1 MNINFSFFKKY
12 DFYKLMSDQADKTEE
27 GINLLIDFVDSPSKE
42 KASRVDEIETEA
54 DEKRR
59 ILIHKLKK
67 SFVTPIDRE
76 DIVALSRAIDD
87 IMDYAET
94 TVEEMVMFGVDPDS
108 YIKNM
113 VKVLH
118 SSTKDI
124 ACAVRNIKNNPRLA
138 MDRVIDA
145 RKKESAIEDFYR
157 EALADLFKKNP
168 DDAVKILKIREV
180 YRHLSNAADR
190 VVAAAD
196 TIDDILVKNE

>member
-27 GINLLIDFVDSPSKE
+27 GINLLVDFVNNPSKE
-42 KASRVDEIETEA
+42 MAARVDAIETEA

-59 ILIHKLKK
+59 ILIRKLKK

-76 DIVALSRAIDD
+76 DIVALSRVIDD

-94 TVEEMVMFGVDPDS
+94 TVEEMVILGVEPDS
-108 YIKNM
+108 YIKDM
-113 VKVLH
+113 VKTLCD
-118 SSTKDI
+118 STKDI
-124 ACAVRNIKNNPRLA
+124 ACAVRNIKDNPRLA
-138 MDRVIDA
+138 MDCVIDA

-168 DDAVKILKIREV
+168 DNAIKILKTREV

-190 VVAAAD
+190 VVDASN

>member
-27 GINLLIDFVDSPSKE
+27 GINLLLDFMNNPSKE
-42 KASRVDEIETEA
+42 KASIVDRIESEA

-59 ILIHKLKK
+59 VLIRKLKK

-108 YIKNM
+108 YIKDM
-113 VKVLH
+113 VRVLCA
-118 SSTKDI
+118 STKDI
-124 ACAVRNIKNNPRLA
+124 ACAVRNIKTNPHVA
-138 MDRVIDA
+138 MDCVIDA

-157 EALADLFKKNP
+157 KALADLFKKNP
-168 DDAVKILKIREV
+168 NDAVKILKIREV

-190 VVAAAD
+190 VVFAAD